1 MKMTW
6 DELVSYAP
14 PEPCRTEPLS
24 GGELERI
31 REMTMKKIST
41 APKKHARWP
50 RRAAIAAAVAAA
62 LGCTALAAY
71 TNGWFGFDR
80 LFGSRAALVEPA
92 VAHYDGGDISAP
104 EYPDE
109 ERAAIDAGIMQVP
122 DQAAVDGTAAAA
134 ETDGFRFTLES
145 ALASADTLYAI
156 VRVDAL
162 TDDAAAALPALGEE
176 SEPIELGI
184 FAINNAGS
192 GHEKELKNGGM
203 NWQLLETDGRS
214 AHVLLTNA
222 GGSFAPGDAILYQ
235 AQLGGRAVDLFEAP
249 VPELLGDAR
258 TADLPA
264 PWQSLTVTP
273 IAVTLAGT
281 SESAPDVAL
290 TLKGG
295 AVFTL
300 AGPGND
306 FAASAFGEAGS
317 LTFSGTTD
325 DGGTTRYT
333 WTLAALIDP
342 SELASVTIDGVT
354 YPAA

>member
-6 DELVSYAP
+6 DELLSCAP
-14 PEPCRTEPLS
+14 PELCRAEPLS

-31 REMTMKKIST
+31 REMTMKKITS

-92 VAHYDGGDISAP
+92 VAHYDAADVSAP
-104 EYPDE
+104 EYTDE
-109 ERAAIDAGIMQVP
+109 ERAAIDAGTMQVP
-122 DQAAVDGTAAAA
+122 DQAAVDETAAAA
-134 ETDGFRFTLES
+134 EFGGFRFTLES

-176 SEPIELGI
+176 TEPAELGI
-184 FAINNAGS
+184 FAINSSGS
-192 GHEKELKNGGM
+192 GREKELKNGGM
-203 NWQLLETDGRS
+203 SWQLLETDGRS

-222 GGSFAPGDAILYQ
+222 GGSFAPGDAVLYQ
-235 AQLGGRAVDLFEAP
+235 AQISGRAVDLFEAP
-249 VPELLGDAR
+249 VPELLGDTR
-258 TADLPA
+258 TAALPT

-273 IAVTLAGT
+273 IAVTLTGT
-281 SESAPDVAL
+281 SETAPDVTL
-290 TLKGG
+290 TLKDGT
-295 AVFTL
+295 VFAL

-306 FAASAFGEAGS
+306 FTASAFGEAGS
-317 LTFSGTTD
+317 LAFSGTTD
-325 DGGTTRYT
+325 DEGTTRYT
-333 WTLAALIDP
+333 WTLA
-342 SELASVTIDGVT
+342 ELVVPGDVASVSVDGVT
-354 YPAA
+354 YQIG